1 MKNNHTYNLLI
12 FHNCIPDAVDL
23 KIKRKAFDVVMA
35 IRRLEE
41 EKKIVLSEM
50 AKHWKSLST
59 RADTLKEMSS
69 QLSSEALQS
78 TYLSNVL

>member
-1 MKNNHTYNLLI
+1 
-12 FHNCIPDAVDL
+12 L

-41 EKKIVLSEM
+41 EKKM
-50 AKHWKSLST
+50 AKHCKSLST

-69 QLSSEALQS
+69 QLSSEPLQS
-78 TYLSNVL
+78 A